1 MNILKQ
7 LIKNNFIEA
16 NSIKNEISGLVRSF
30 EGNILEA
37 DPFPATIGSICEIE
51 CMNSEN
57 TSAEIIGFRN
67 NKNLIAMHQS
77 DNSVKIGSKVK
88 LVNEGA
94 NLVVGDSLLGRV
106 LDGMGNPLD
115 GKGHIT
121 SDEVWPLY
129 GKIINPLQRKK
140 VDMPF
145 DVGVRSIN
153 SLITIGRGQRIG
165 IIAGSGVGKSVL
177 LQMMSKYSAADV
189 VVVGLIGE
197 RAREVKTMVE
207 NLTQFDENNKII
219 IIAVPADR
227 SPLLRMRGANRCTGI
242 AEYYRSKGKNV
253 LLIMDSL
260 TRVAHAKREIGLAL
274 GEQPT
279 SKGYPPSVISMIPSL
294 IERTGNGVKNEGS
307 ITAFYTV
314 LADSDDHNDPVVDS
328 ARAILDGHIILSR
341 EQSQLG
347 IYPAID
353 IKNSISRI
361 MDDIVKEEHSL
372 LSRHFKKLVSVY
384 QESRD
389 LVLMGGYTKGQDNAI
404 DEAHSMWP
412 KIVKFIKQDQ
422 NTKSSYEESVNE
434 LKSLLNTKLS
444 ND

>member
-1 MNILKQ
+1 MNIVKQ
-7 LIKNNFIEA
+7 LLKDNTLKNKKIDL
-16 NSIKNEISGLVRSF
+16 EISGLVRSF
-30 EGNILEA
+30 EGNIIET
-37 DPFPATIGSICEIE
+37 DPFPATVGSICDIEIPKTQ
-51 CMNSEN
+51 SI
-57 TSAEIIGFRN
+57 SAEVIGFRN
-67 NKNLIAMHQS
+67 EKNLIAMHQS
-77 DNSVKIGSKVK
+77 DSNVRIGSKVR
-88 LVNEGA
+88 LISDGINVP
-94 NLVVGDSLLGRV
+94 VGEELLGRV
-106 LDGMGNPLD
+106 LDAMGNPLD
-115 GKGHIT
+115 NKKSLIT
-121 SDEVWPLY
+121 NEQWPLY
-129 GKIINPLQRKK
+129 GKTINPLQRNK
-140 VDMPF
+140 VEEPF

-153 SLITIGRGQRIG
+153 SLVTIGMGQRIG
-165 IIAGSGVGKSVL
+165 IIAGSGVGKSIL
-177 LQMMSKYSAADV
+177 LQMMSKYADADV

-207 NLTQFDENNKII
+207 TLKKYDEHNKII

-227 SPLLRMRGANRCTGI
+227 SPLLRMKGANRCTAI
-242 AEYYRSKGKNV
+242 AEYFRSKGKNV

-294 IERTGNGVKNEGS
+294 IERTGNGIKNEGS

-341 EQSQLG
+341 EQAQLG

-361 MDDIVKEEHSL
+361 MDDIVSEEQKNL
-372 LSRHFKKLVSVY
+372 AKHFKKLVSVY

-389 LVLMGGYTKGQDNAI
+389 LVLMGGYTKGQDAAI
-404 DEAHSMWP
+404 DEAHEIWP
-412 KIVKFIKQDQ
+412 KLVDFIKQDQ
-422 NTKSSYEESVNE
+422 NYKSNYDDSIKD
-434 LKSLLNTKLS
+434 LKSLITLKE
-444 ND
+444 

>member
-1 MNILKQ
+1 MNIVKQ
-7 LIKNNFIEA
+7 LLKDNTLNNRNIDL
-16 NSIKNEISGLVRSF
+16 EISGLVRSF
-30 EGNILEA
+30 EGNIIET
-37 DPFPATIGSICEIE
+37 DPFPATVGSICDIEIPKTQ
-51 CMNSEN
+51 SI
-57 TSAEIIGFRN
+57 SAEVIGFRN
-67 NKNLIAMHQS
+67 EKNLIAMHQS
-77 DNSVKIGSKVK
+77 DSNVRIGSKVR
-88 LVNEGA
+88 LISDGVN
-94 NLVVGDSLLGRV
+94 VPVGEELLGRV
-106 LDGMGNPLD
+106 LDAMGNPLD
-115 GKGHIT
+115 NKKSLIT
-121 SDEVWPLY
+121 NEQWPLY
-129 GKIINPLQRKK
+129 GKTINPLQRNK
-140 VDMPF
+140 VEEPF

-153 SLITIGRGQRIG
+153 ALVTIGMGQRIG
-165 IIAGSGVGKSVL
+165 IIAGSGVGKSIL
-177 LQMMSKYSAADV
+177 LQMMSKYAEADV

-207 NLTQFDENNKII
+207 TLKKFDEHNKII

-227 SPLLRMRGANRCTGI
+227 SPLLRMKGANRCTAI
-242 AEYYRSKGKNV
+242 AEYFRSKGKNV

-294 IERTGNGVKNEGS
+294 IERTGNGIKNEGS

-361 MDDIVKEEHSL
+361 MDDIVGEEQKNL
-372 LSRHFKKLVSVY
+372 AKHFKKLVSVY

-389 LVLMGGYTKGQDNAI
+389 LVLMGGYTKGQDAAI
-404 DEAHSMWP
+404 DEAHEIWP
-412 KIVKFIKQDQ
+412 KLVDFIKQDQ
-422 NTKSSYEESVNE
+422 NYKSNYDDSIKDLKE
-434 LKSLLNTKLS
+434 LITLKE
-444 ND
+444 

>member
-1 MNILKQ
+1 MNIVKQ
-7 LIKNNFIEA
+7 LLKDNTLKNKKIDL
-16 NSIKNEISGLVRSF
+16 EISGLVRSF
-30 EGNILEA
+30 EGNIIET
-37 DPFPATIGSICEIE
+37 DPFPATVGSICDIEIPKTQ
-51 CMNSEN
+51 SI
-57 TSAEIIGFRN
+57 SAEVIGFRN
-67 NKNLIAMHQS
+67 EKNLIAMHQS
-77 DNSVKIGSKVK
+77 DSNVRIGSKVR
-88 LVNEGA
+88 LISDGVN
-94 NLVVGDSLLGRV
+94 VSVGKELLGRV
-106 LDGMGNPLD
+106 LDAMGNPLD
-115 GKGHIT
+115 NKKSLIT
-121 SDEVWPLY
+121 NEQWPLY
-129 GKIINPLQRKK
+129 GKTINPLQRNK
-140 VDMPF
+140 VEEPF

-153 SLITIGRGQRIG
+153 SLVTIGMGQRIG
-165 IIAGSGVGKSVL
+165 IIAGSGVGKSIL
-177 LQMMSKYSAADV
+177 LQMMSKYADADV

-207 NLTQFDENNKII
+207 TLKKYDEHNKII

-227 SPLLRMRGANRCTGI
+227 SPLLRMKGANRCTAI
-242 AEYYRSKGKNV
+242 AEYFRSKGKNV

-294 IERTGNGVKNEGS
+294 IERTGNGIKNEGS

-361 MDDIVKEEHSL
+361 MDDIVSEEQKNL
-372 LSRHFKKLVSVY
+372 AKHFKKLVSVY

-389 LVLMGGYTKGQDNAI
+389 LVLMGGYTKGQDAAI
-404 DEAHSMWP
+404 DEAHEMWP
-412 KIVKFIKQDQ
+412 KLVDFIKQDQ
-422 NTKSSYEESVNE
+422 NYKSNYDDSIKD
-434 LKSLLNTKLS
+434 LKSLITLKE
-444 ND
+444 

>member
-1 MNILKQ
+1 MSIVKQ
-7 LIKNNFIEA
+7 LLKDNVIKNKKTHLEV
-16 NSIKNEISGLVRSF
+16 SGLVRSF
-30 EGNILEA
+30 EGNIIET
-37 DPFPATIGSICEIE
+37 DPFPATVGSICDIEIPN
-51 CMNSEN
+51 MQSI
-57 TSAEIIGFRN
+57 SAEIIGFRN
-67 NKNLIAMHQS
+67 NKNLIAMHQLDS
-77 DNSVKIGSKVK
+77 NVKIGSKVR
-88 LVNEGA
+88 LISDGI
-94 NLVVGDSLLGRV
+94 NLSVGDELLGRV

-115 GKGHIT
+115 NKKEVIT
-121 SDEVWPLY
+121 NETWPLY
-129 GKIINPLQRKK
+129 GKTINPLQRNK
-140 VDMPF
+140 VDKPF
-145 DVGVRSIN
+145 DVGVRAIN
-153 SLITIGRGQRIG
+153 ALMTIGMGQRIG
-165 IIAGSGVGKSVL
+165 IIAGSGVGKSIL
-177 LQMMSKYSAADV
+177 LQMMSKYAEADV

-207 NLTQFDENNKII
+207 TLKKYDEKNKII

-227 SPLLRMRGANRCTGI
+227 SPLLRMKAANRCTAI
-242 AEYYRSKGKNV
+242 AEYFRSKGKNV

-294 IERTGNGVKNEGS
+294 IERTGNGIENEGS

-361 MDDIVKEEHSL
+361 MDDIVNDEQIKL
-372 LSRHFKKLVSVY
+372 AKHFKKLVSIY

-389 LVLMGGYTKGQDNAI
+389 LVLMGGYTKGQDSSI
-404 DEAHSMWP
+404 DEAHEMWP
-412 KIVKFIKQDQ
+412 SIVNFIKQDQ
-422 NTKSSYEESVNE
+422 NLKSTFEDSITE
-434 LKSLLNTKLS
+434 LKSLINIKE
-444 ND
+444 

>member
-1 MNILKQ
+1 MNIVKQ
-7 LIKNNFIEA
+7 LLKDNTLKNKKIEL
-16 NSIKNEISGLVRSF
+16 EISGLVRSF
-30 EGNILEA
+30 EGNIIET
-37 DPFPATIGSICEIE
+37 DPFPATVGSICDIEIPKTQ
-51 CMNSEN
+51 SI
-57 TSAEIIGFRN
+57 SAEVIGFRN
-67 NKNLIAMHQS
+67 EKNLIAMHQS
-77 DNSVKIGSKVK
+77 DSNVRIGSKVR
-88 LVNEGA
+88 LISDGVN
-94 NLVVGDSLLGRV
+94 VPVGKELLGRV
-106 LDGMGNPLD
+106 LDAMGNPLD
-115 GKGHIT
+115 NKKSLIT
-121 SDEVWPLY
+121 NEQWPLY
-129 GKIINPLQRKK
+129 GKTINPLQRNK
-140 VDMPF
+140 VEEPF

-153 SLITIGRGQRIG
+153 SLVTIGRGQRIG
-165 IIAGSGVGKSVL
+165 IIAGSGVGKSIL
-177 LQMMSKYSAADV
+177 LQMMSKYAEADV

-207 NLTQFDENNKII
+207 TLKKFDEHNKII

-227 SPLLRMRGANRCTGI
+227 SPLLRMKGANRCTAI
-242 AEYYRSKGKNV
+242 AEYFRSKGKNV

-294 IERTGNGVKNEGS
+294 IERTGNGIKNEGS

-361 MDDIVKEEHSL
+361 MDDIVSEEQKNL
-372 LSRHFKKLVSVY
+372 AKHFKKLVSVY

-389 LVLMGGYTKGQDNAI
+389 LVLMGGYTKGQDAAI
-404 DEAHSMWP
+404 DEAHEIWP
-412 KIVKFIKQDQ
+412 KLVDFIKQDQ
-422 NTKSSYEESVNE
+422 NYKSNYDDSIKD
-434 LKSLLNTKLS
+434 LKSLITLRE
-444 ND
+444 

>member
-1 MNILKQ
+1 MNIVKQ
-7 LIKNNFIEA
+7 LLKDNTLKNKKIDL
-16 NSIKNEISGLVRSF
+16 EISGLVRSF
-30 EGNILEA
+30 EGNIIET
-37 DPFPATIGSICEIE
+37 DPFPATVGSICDIEIPKTQ
-51 CMNSEN
+51 SI
-57 TSAEIIGFRN
+57 SAEIIGFRN
-67 NKNLIAMHQS
+67 EKNLIAMHQS
-77 DNSVKIGSKVK
+77 DSNVRIGSKVR
-88 LVNEGA
+88 LISDGVN
-94 NLVVGDSLLGRV
+94 VSVGKELLGRV
-106 LDGMGNPLD
+106 LDAMGNPLD
-115 GKGHIT
+115 NKKSLIT
-121 SDEVWPLY
+121 NEKWPLY
-129 GKIINPLQRKK
+129 GKTINPLQRKK
-140 VDMPF
+140 VEEPF

-153 SLITIGRGQRIG
+153 SLVTIGMGQRIG
-165 IIAGSGVGKSVL
+165 IIAGSGVGKSIL
-177 LQMMSKYSAADV
+177 LQMMSKYANADV

-207 NLTQFDENNKII
+207 TLKKYDEHNKII

-227 SPLLRMRGANRCTGI
+227 SPLLRMKGANRCTAI
-242 AEYYRSKGKNV
+242 AEYFRSKGKNV

-294 IERTGNGVKNEGS
+294 IERTGNGINNEGS

-361 MDDIVKEEHSL
+361 MDDIVSEEQKNL
-372 LSRHFKKLVSVY
+372 AKHFKKLVSVY

-389 LVLMGGYTKGQDNAI
+389 LVLMGGYTKGQDISI
-404 DEAHSMWP
+404 DEAHEMWP
-412 KIVKFIKQDQ
+412 KLVDFIKQDQ
-422 NTKSSYEESVNE
+422 NYKSNYDDSIKD
-434 LKSLLNTKLS
+434 LKSLITLKE
-444 ND
+444 

>member
-1 MNILKQ
+1 MNIVKQ
-7 LIKNNFIEA
+7 LLEDNTLNNR
-16 NSIKNEISGLVRSF
+16 KVDLEISGLVRSF
-30 EGNILEA
+30 EGNIIET
-37 DPFPATIGSICEIE
+37 DPFPATVGSICDIEIPKTQ
-51 CMNSEN
+51 SI
-57 TSAEIIGFRN
+57 SAEVIGFRN
-67 NKNLIAMHQS
+67 EKNLIAMHQS
-77 DNSVKIGSKVK
+77 DSNVRIGSKVR
-88 LVNEGA
+88 LISDGVN
-94 NLVVGDSLLGRV
+94 VPVGKELLGRV
-106 LDGMGNPLD
+106 LDAMGNPLD
-115 GKGHIT
+115 NKKSLIT
-121 SDEVWPLY
+121 NEQWPLY
-129 GKIINPLQRKK
+129 GKTINPLQRNK
-140 VDMPF
+140 VEEPF

-153 SLITIGRGQRIG
+153 SLVTIGMGQRIG
-165 IIAGSGVGKSVL
+165 IIAGSGVGKSIL
-177 LQMMSKYSAADV
+177 LQMMSKYAEADV

-207 NLTQFDENNKII
+207 TLKKFDEHNKII

-227 SPLLRMRGANRCTGI
+227 SPLLRMKGANRCTAI
-242 AEYYRSKGKNV
+242 AEYFRSKGKNV

-294 IERTGNGVKNEGS
+294 IERTGNGIKNEGS

-361 MDDIVKEEHSL
+361 MDDIVSEEQKNL
-372 LSRHFKKLVSVY
+372 AKHFKKLVSVY

-389 LVLMGGYTKGQDNAI
+389 LVLMGGYTKGQDAAI
-404 DEAHSMWP
+404 DEAHEIWP
-412 KIVKFIKQDQ
+412 KLVDFIKQDQ
-422 NTKSSYEESVNE
+422 NYKSNYDDSIKD
-434 LKSLLNTKLS
+434 LKSLITLKE
-444 ND
+444 

>member
-1 MNILKQ
+1 MNIVKQ
-7 LIKNNFIEA
+7 LLKDNTLNNKKID
-16 NSIKNEISGLVRSF
+16 IEISGLVRSF
-30 EGNILEA
+30 EGNIIET
-37 DPFPATIGSICEIE
+37 DPFPATIGSICDIEIPKTQ
-51 CMNSEN
+51 SI
-57 TSAEIIGFRN
+57 SAEVIGFRN
-67 NKNLIAMHQS
+67 EKNLIAMHQS
-77 DNSVKIGSKVK
+77 DSNVRIGSKVK
-88 LVNEGA
+88 LISDGVN
-94 NLVVGDSLLGRV
+94 VPVGKELLGRV
-106 LDGMGNPLD
+106 LDAMGNPLD
-115 GKGHIT
+115 NKKSLIT
-121 SDEVWPLY
+121 NEQWPLY
-129 GKIINPLQRKK
+129 GKTINPLQRNK
-140 VDMPF
+140 VEAPF

-153 SLITIGRGQRIG
+153 SLVTIGMGQRIG
-165 IIAGSGVGKSVL
+165 IIAGSGVGKSIL
-177 LQMMSKYSAADV
+177 LQMMSKYAKADV

-207 NLTQFDENNKII
+207 TLKKFDEHNKII

-227 SPLLRMRGANRCTGI
+227 SPLLRMKGANRCTAI
-242 AEYYRSKGKNV
+242 AEYFRSKGKNV

-294 IERTGNGVKNEGS
+294 IERTGNGIKNEGS

-361 MDDIVKEEHSL
+361 MDDIVSEEQKKL
-372 LSRHFKKLVSVY
+372 AKHFKKLVSVY

-389 LVLMGGYTKGQDNAI
+389 LVLMGGYTKGQDAAI
-404 DEAHSMWP
+404 DEAHEIWP
-412 KIVKFIKQDQ
+412 KLVDFIKQDQ
-422 NTKSSYEESVNE
+422 NYKSNYDDSIKD
-434 LKSLLNTKLS
+434 LKSLITLKE
-444 ND
+444 

>member
-1 MNILKQ
+1 MNIVKQ
-7 LIKNNFIEA
+7 LLKDNTLKNKKIDL
-16 NSIKNEISGLVRSF
+16 EISGLVRSF
-30 EGNILEA
+30 EGNIMET
-37 DPFPATIGSICEIE
+37 DPFPATVGSICDIEIPKTQ
-51 CMNSEN
+51 SI
-57 TSAEIIGFRN
+57 SAEVIGFRN
-67 NKNLIAMHQS
+67 EKNLIAMHQS
-77 DNSVKIGSKVK
+77 DSNVRIGSKVR
-88 LVNEGA
+88 LISDGVN
-94 NLVVGDSLLGRV
+94 VSVGKELLGRV
-106 LDGMGNPLD
+106 LDAMGDPLD
-115 GKGHIT
+115 NKKSLIT
-121 SDEVWPLY
+121 NEKWPLY
-129 GKIINPLQRKK
+129 GKTINPLQRKK
-140 VDMPF
+140 VEEPF

-153 SLITIGRGQRIG
+153 SLVTIGMGQRIG
-165 IIAGSGVGKSVL
+165 IIAGSGVGKSIL
-177 LQMMSKYSAADV
+177 LQMMSKYADADV

-207 NLTQFDENNKII
+207 TLKKYDEHNKII

-227 SPLLRMRGANRCTGI
+227 SPLLRMKGANRCTAI
-242 AEYYRSKGKNV
+242 AEYFRSKGKNV

-294 IERTGNGVKNEGS
+294 IERTGNGINNEGS

-353 IKNSISRI
+353 IQNSISRI
-361 MDDIVKEEHSL
+361 MDDIVSEEQKNL
-372 LSRHFKKLVSVY
+372 AKHFKKLVSVY

-389 LVLMGGYTKGQDNAI
+389 LVLMGGYTKGQDIAI
-404 DEAHSMWP
+404 DEAHEMWP
-412 KIVKFIKQDQ
+412 KLVDFIKQDQ
-422 NTKSSYEESVNE
+422 NYKSNYDDSIKD
-434 LKSLLNTKLS
+434 LKSLITLKE
-444 ND
+444 

>member
-1 MNILKQ
+1 MNIVKQ
-7 LIKNNFIEA
+7 LLKDNTLSNRKIDL
-16 NSIKNEISGLVRSF
+16 EISGLVRSF
-30 EGNILEA
+30 EGNIIET
-37 DPFPATIGSICEIE
+37 DPFPATVGSICDIEIPKTQ
-51 CMNSEN
+51 SI
-57 TSAEIIGFRN
+57 SAEVIGFRN
-67 NKNLIAMHQS
+67 EKNLIAMHQS
-77 DNSVKIGSKVK
+77 DSNVRIGSKVR
-88 LVNEGA
+88 LISDGVN
-94 NLVVGDSLLGRV
+94 VPVGKELLGRV
-106 LDGMGNPLD
+106 LDAMGNPLD
-115 GKGHIT
+115 NKKSLIT
-121 SDEVWPLY
+121 NEQWPLY
-129 GKIINPLQRKK
+129 GKTINPLQRNK
-140 VDMPF
+140 VEEPF

-153 SLITIGRGQRIG
+153 SLVTIGMGQRIG
-165 IIAGSGVGKSVL
+165 IIAGSGVGKSIL
-177 LQMMSKYSAADV
+177 LQMMSKYAEADV

-207 NLTQFDENNKII
+207 TLKKFDEHNKII

-227 SPLLRMRGANRCTGI
+227 SPLLRMKGANRCTAI
-242 AEYYRSKGKNV
+242 AEYFRSKGKNV

-294 IERTGNGVKNEGS
+294 IERTGNGIKNEGS

-361 MDDIVKEEHSL
+361 MDDIVSEEQKNL
-372 LSRHFKKLVSVY
+372 AKNFKKLVSVY

-389 LVLMGGYTKGQDNAI
+389 LVLMGGYTKGQDAAI
-404 DEAHSMWP
+404 DEAHEIWP
-412 KIVKFIKQDQ
+412 KLVDFIKQDQ
-422 NTKSSYEESVNE
+422 NYKSNYDDSVKD
-434 LKSLLNTKLS
+434 LKSLITLQE
-444 ND
+444 

>member
-1 MNILKQ
+1 MNIVKQ
-7 LIKNNFIEA
+7 LLKENTLNNKKIDL
-16 NSIKNEISGLVRSF
+16 EISGLVRSF
-30 EGNILEA
+30 EGNIIET
-37 DPFPATIGSICEIE
+37 DPFPATVGSICDIEIPKTQ
-51 CMNSEN
+51 SI
-57 TSAEIIGFRN
+57 SAEVIGFRN
-67 NKNLIAMHQS
+67 EKNLIAMHQS
-77 DNSVKIGSKVK
+77 DSNVRIGSKVR
-88 LVNEGA
+88 LISDGVN
-94 NLVVGDSLLGRV
+94 VSVGKELLGRV
-106 LDGMGNPLD
+106 LDAMGNPLD
-115 GKGHIT
+115 DKKSLIT
-121 SDEVWPLY
+121 NEQWPLY
-129 GKIINPLQRKK
+129 GKTINPLDRNK
-140 VDMPF
+140 VEEPF

-153 SLITIGRGQRIG
+153 SLVTIGMGQRIG
-165 IIAGSGVGKSVL
+165 IIAGSGVGKSIL
-177 LQMMSKYSAADV
+177 LQMMSKYAEADV

-207 NLTQFDENNKII
+207 TLKKYDEHNKII

-227 SPLLRMRGANRCTGI
+227 SPLLRMKGANRCTAI
-242 AEYYRSKGKNV
+242 AEYFRSKGKNV

-294 IERTGNGVKNEGS
+294 IERTGNGIKNEGS

-361 MDDIVKEEHSL
+361 MDDIVSEEQKNL
-372 LSRHFKKLVSVY
+372 AKHFKKLVSVY

-389 LVLMGGYTKGQDNAI
+389 LVLMGGYTKGQDSAI
-404 DEAHSMWP
+404 DEAHEIWP
-412 KIVKFIKQDQ
+412 KLVDFIKQDQ
-422 NTKSSYEESVNE
+422 NYKSNYDDSIKD
-434 LKSLLNTKLS
+434 LKSLITLKE
-444 ND
+444 

>member
-1 MNILKQ
+1 MNIVKQ
-7 LIKNNFIEA
+7 LLKDNTLNNKKID
-16 NSIKNEISGLVRSF
+16 IEISGLVRSF
-30 EGNILEA
+30 EGNIIET
-37 DPFPATIGSICEIE
+37 DPFPATVGSICDIEIPKTQ
-51 CMNSEN
+51 SI
-57 TSAEIIGFRN
+57 SAEVIGFRN
-67 NKNLIAMHQS
+67 EKNLIAMHQS
-77 DNSVKIGSKVK
+77 DSNVRIGSKVK
-88 LVNEGA
+88 LISDGVN
-94 NLVVGDSLLGRV
+94 VPVGKELLGRV
-106 LDGMGNPLD
+106 LDAMGNPLD
-115 GKGHIT
+115 NKKSLIT
-121 SDEVWPLY
+121 NEKWPLY
-129 GKIINPLQRKK
+129 GKTINPLQRNK
-140 VDMPF
+140 VEEPF

-153 SLITIGRGQRIG
+153 SLVTIGMGQRIG
-165 IIAGSGVGKSVL
+165 IIAGSGVGKSIL
-177 LQMMSKYSAADV
+177 LQMMSKYAEADV

-207 NLTQFDENNKII
+207 TLKKYDEHNKII

-227 SPLLRMRGANRCTGI
+227 SPLLRMKGANRCTAI
-242 AEYYRSKGKNV
+242 AEYFRSKGKNV

-294 IERTGNGVKNEGS
+294 IERTGNGIKNEGS

-361 MDDIVKEEHSL
+361 MDDIVSEEQKNL
-372 LSRHFKKLVSVY
+372 AKHFKKLVSVY

-389 LVLMGGYTKGQDNAI
+389 LVLMGG
-404 DEAHSMWP
+404 
-412 KIVKFIKQDQ
+412 
-422 NTKSSYEESVNE
+422 
-434 LKSLLNTKLS
+434 
-444 ND
+444 

>member
-1 MNILKQ
+1 MNIVKQ
-7 LIKNNFIEA
+7 LLKDNILNNKKIDL
-16 NSIKNEISGLVRSF
+16 EISGLVRSF
-30 EGNILEA
+30 EGNIIET
-37 DPFPATIGSICEIE
+37 DPFPATVGSICDIEIPKTQ
-51 CMNSEN
+51 SI
-57 TSAEIIGFRN
+57 SAEVIGFRN
-67 NKNLIAMHQS
+67 EKNLIAMHQS
-77 DNSVKIGSKVK
+77 DSNVRIGSKVR
-88 LVNEGA
+88 LISDGVN
-94 NLVVGDSLLGRV
+94 VPVGKELLGRV
-106 LDGMGNPLD
+106 LDAMGNPLD
-115 GKGHIT
+115 DKKSLIT
-121 SDEVWPLY
+121 NEQWPLY
-129 GKIINPLQRKK
+129 GKTINPLQRNK
-140 VDMPF
+140 VEEPF

-153 SLITIGRGQRIG
+153 SLVTIGMGQRIG
-165 IIAGSGVGKSVL
+165 IIAGSGVGKSIL
-177 LQMMSKYSAADV
+177 LQMMSKYADADV

-207 NLTQFDENNKII
+207 TLKKYDEHNKII

-227 SPLLRMRGANRCTGI
+227 SPLLRMKGANRCTAI
-242 AEYYRSKGKNV
+242 AEYFRSKGKNV

-294 IERTGNGVKNEGS
+294 IERTGNGINNEGS

-361 MDDIVKEEHSL
+361 MDDIVSEEQKNL
-372 LSRHFKKLVSVY
+372 AKHFKKLVSVY

-389 LVLMGGYTKGQDNAI
+389 LVLMGGYTKGQDAAI
-404 DEAHSMWP
+404 DEAHDIWP
-412 KIVKFIKQDQ
+412 KLVDFIKQDQ
-422 NTKSSYEESVNE
+422 NYKSNYDNSIKD
-434 LKSLLNTKLS
+434 LKSLITLKE
-444 ND
+444 

>member
-1 MNILKQ
+1 MNIVKQ
-7 LIKNNFIEA
+7 LLKDNTLNNKKID
-16 NSIKNEISGLVRSF
+16 IEISGLVRSF
-30 EGNILEA
+30 EGNIIET
-37 DPFPATIGSICEIE
+37 DPFPATVGSICDIEIPKTQ
-51 CMNSEN
+51 SI
-57 TSAEIIGFRN
+57 SAEVIGFRN
-67 NKNLIAMHQS
+67 EKNLIAMHQS
-77 DNSVKIGSKVK
+77 DSNVRIGSKVR
-88 LVNEGA
+88 LISDGVN
-94 NLVVGDSLLGRV
+94 VPVGKELLGRV
-106 LDGMGNPLD
+106 LDAMGNPLD
-115 GKGHIT
+115 NKKSLIT
-121 SDEVWPLY
+121 NEQWPLY
-129 GKIINPLQRKK
+129 GKTINPLQRNK
-140 VDMPF
+140 VEAPF

-153 SLITIGRGQRIG
+153 SLVTIGMGQRIG
-165 IIAGSGVGKSVL
+165 IIAGSGVGKSIL
-177 LQMMSKYSAADV
+177 LQMMSKYAKADV

-207 NLTQFDENNKII
+207 TLKKFDEHNKII

-227 SPLLRMRGANRCTGI
+227 SPLLRMKGANRCTAI
-242 AEYYRSKGKNV
+242 AEYFRSKGKNV

-294 IERTGNGVKNEGS
+294 IERTGNGIKNEGS

-361 MDDIVKEEHSL
+361 MDDIVSEEQKKL
-372 LSRHFKKLVSVY
+372 AKHFKKLVSVY

-389 LVLMGGYTKGQDNAI
+389 LVLMGGYTKGQDAAI
-404 DEAHSMWP
+404 DEAHEIWP
-412 KIVKFIKQDQ
+412 KLVDFIKQDQ
-422 NTKSSYEESVNE
+422 NYKSNYDDSIKD
-434 LKSLLNTKLS
+434 LKSLITLKE
-444 ND
+444 

>member
-1 MNILKQ
+1 MNIVKQ
-7 LIKNNFIEA
+7 LLKDNTLNNKKIDL
-16 NSIKNEISGLVRSF
+16 EISGLVRSF
-30 EGNILEA
+30 EGNIIET
-37 DPFPATIGSICEIE
+37 DPFPATVGSICDIEIPKTQ
-51 CMNSEN
+51 SI
-57 TSAEIIGFRN
+57 SAEIIGFRN
-67 NKNLIAMHQS
+67 GKNLIAMHQS
-77 DNSVKIGSKVK
+77 DSNVRIGSKVR
-88 LVNEGA
+88 LISDGVN
-94 NLVVGDSLLGRV
+94 VPVGKELLGRV
-106 LDGMGNPLD
+106 LDAMGNPLD
-115 GKGHIT
+115 NKKSLIT
-121 SDEVWPLY
+121 NEQWPLY
-129 GKIINPLQRKK
+129 GKTINPLQRNK
-140 VDMPF
+140 VEDPF

-153 SLITIGRGQRIG
+153 SLVTIGMGQRIG
-165 IIAGSGVGKSVL
+165 IIAGSGVGKSIL
-177 LQMMSKYSAADV
+177 LQMMSKYAKADV

-207 NLTQFDENNKII
+207 TLKKFDEHNKII

-227 SPLLRMRGANRCTGI
+227 SPLLRMKGANRCTAI
-242 AEYYRSKGKNV
+242 AEYFRSKGKNV

-294 IERTGNGVKNEGS
+294 IERTGNGIKNEGS

-361 MDDIVKEEHSL
+361 MDDIVSEEQKKL
-372 LSRHFKKLVSVY
+372 AKHFKKLVSVY

-389 LVLMGGYTKGQDNAI
+389 LVLMGGYTKGQDAAI
-404 DEAHSMWP
+404 DEAHEMWP
-412 KIVKFIKQDQ
+412 KLVDFIKQDQ
-422 NTKSSYEESVNE
+422 NYKSNYDDSIKD
-434 LKSLLNTKLS
+434 LKSLITLKE
-444 ND
+444 